1 MGTSRP
7 TCTFWL
13 VLCEIYH
20 FCYWRP
26 TQPKSVLNYQVCA
39 SSFIAGDS
47 TCIPHRPHMLQ
58 AHRLPQWLLL
68 GVDP

>member
-26 TQPKSVLNYQVCA
+26 T
-39 SSFIAGDS
+39 
-47 TCIPHRPHMLQ
+47 
-58 AHRLPQWLLL
+58 LLL
-68 GVDP
+68 EAYTAEVCFELSGMCKLLYSR